1 MNQILIITVNYKDTN
16 VTENFVHSLGNLDAS
31 DKVKLVVVDS
41 ASTPK
46 TKENLQSFL
55 HSSTLKTQLIVSA
68 SNTFYWGGV
77 ALALKTLDLNYAN
90 GPSWIIA
97 CNNDILFSQREF
109 ISKLKE
115 LDSTKYHVIAPS
127 ILSTK
132 TGENLNPYMAKP
144 INIIGKLYYSI
155 FYLNPSIAR
164 LIYNTRKMSQKLF
177 YSVFKKS
184 IPKPGK
190 IYAPQGSFIIFSNN
204 YFLRGGY
211 IDNNFKIFGEEIST
225 AEIALN
231 NNLEIH
237 FLPEL
242 AVSHV
247 EHSSMGTN
255 YWSYWFYHSK
265 EAYKYLKKT
274 YL

>member
-1 MNQILIITVNYKDTN
+1 MRDILIITVNYKNT
-16 VTENFVHSLGNLDAS
+16 VVIENFVHSLEKLDHS
-31 DKVKLVVVDS
+31 NSVELVVVDS
-41 ASTPK
+41 ESTNE
-46 TKENLQSFL
+46 TKENLQKLLQQSA
-55 HSSTLKTQLIVSA
+55 LKTLLIDSV

-77 ALALKTLDLNYAN
+77 ALALHTLDLDYAN

-97 CNNDILFSQREF
+97 CNNDILFPQKEIF
-109 ISKLKE
+109 SKLKD

-144 INIIGKLYYSI
+144 INVIGKLYYLI
-155 FYLNPSIAR
+155 FYLNPTTAR
-164 LIYNTRKMSQKLF
+164 LIYNIRKMSKKLF
-177 YSVFKKS
+177 YSMFKKS

-190 IYAPQGSFIIFSNN
+190 IYAPQGSFVIFSNN

-211 IDNNFKIFGEEIST
+211 IDDNFKIYGEEIST
-225 AEIALN
+225 AEIASK

-242 AVSHV
+242 LVSHI
-247 EHSSMGTN
+247 EHSSTGTN

>member
-1 MNQILIITVNYKDTN
+1 MNNILVITVNYKNTII
-16 VTENFVHSLGNLDAS
+16 TENFIHSLENLDAS
-31 DKVKLVVVDS
+31 DKVELIVVDS
-41 ASTPK
+41 ESTPK
-46 TKENLQSFL
+46 TKENLQSL
-55 HSSTLKTQLIVSA
+55 LNGSALKTRLIDSV

-155 FYLNPSIAR
+155 FYLNPSTAR
-164 LIYNTRKMSQKLF
+164 LIYNTRKMSKKLF

-255 YWSYWFYHSK
+255 YWSYWFYFSK